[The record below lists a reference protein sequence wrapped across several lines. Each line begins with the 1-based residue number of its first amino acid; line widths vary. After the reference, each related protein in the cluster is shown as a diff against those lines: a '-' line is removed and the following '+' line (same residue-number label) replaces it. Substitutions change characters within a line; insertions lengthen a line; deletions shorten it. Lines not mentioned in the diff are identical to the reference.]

1 MVMKRLKRKAG
12 KGVNVFISRFWS
24 HDLCKQ
30 SKGGKA
36 AYTTSTTSSSP
47 SADTVKRT
55 SLPIKGMPYTC
66 WGLS

>member
-30 SKGGKA
+30 SKGGE
-36 AYTTSTTSSSP
+36 
-47 SADTVKRT
+47 
-55 SLPIKGMPYTC
+55 G
-66 WGLS
+66 GLYHVYHQ

>member
-1 MVMKRLKRKAG
+1 MVRKRLKRKAG

-36 AYTTSTTSSSP
+36 VYTTSTTNSCP

-55 SLPIKGMPYTC
+55 SLSINDIP
-66 WGLS
+66 